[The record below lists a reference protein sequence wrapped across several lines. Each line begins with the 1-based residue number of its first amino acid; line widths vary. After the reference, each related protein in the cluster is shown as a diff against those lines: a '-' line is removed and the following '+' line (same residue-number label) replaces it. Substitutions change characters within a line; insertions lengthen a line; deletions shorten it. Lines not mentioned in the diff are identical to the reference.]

1 MMSCVGIGMVTG
13 SIFLI
18 VLLFVAGDIDTV
30 INSSAPLLQIL
41 IHSTQNRAGAICL
54 LMYVYFTLTTGKLQT
69 HIGFRMPLVCLAF
82 ATISVMTT
90 SSRMIFA
97 FARFVSLIF

>member
-54 LMYVYFTLTTGKLQT
+54 LMYVYFTLTVRKNCRLIASSGCLLSAL
-69 HIGFRMPLVCLAF
+69 HLPLSA
-82 ATISVMTT
+82 S
-90 SSRMIFA
+90 
-97 FARFVSLIF
+97 

>member
-1 MMSCVGIGMVTG
+1 MMSCVGIGMVTVT
-13 SIFLI
+13 IFLI

-54 LMYVYFTLTTGKLQT
+54 LMYVCFTLSDWENCRLMSDPG
-69 HIGFRMPLVCLAF
+69 CLLSALHLPPS
-82 ATISVMTT
+82 AS
-90 SSRMIFA
+90 
-97 FARFVSLIF
+97 

>member
-1 MMSCVGIGMVTG
+1 MIEGMQCISSDFESADNVEIPNPRSEGPKIMMSCVGIGMVTG

-54 LMYVYFTLTTGKLQT
+54 LMYAYSSLT
-69 HIGFRMPLVCLAF
+69 
-82 ATISVMTT
+82 S
-90 SSRMIFA
+90 
-97 FARFVSLIF
+97 